1 MANRKKKS
9 SKKKPTFNPKTAKP
23 NFILGSI
30 FLFLAVLVLVSL
42 WDYHPSQS
50 PQITTGAGDYED
62 WEEDESPDLSPEP
75 VEDEELEDYED
86 EVVAE
91 ENAVGKIGAQ
101 IGFYSFFFLGFSAW
115 LIPLYLMWASY
126 MNFYKMGQLIS
137 KWRWGAVL
145 LGLISFAAFSNMLEI
160 ITFGKESVD
169 LQKFPNGWG
178 GLTGNILFERLLFR
192 SLGTVGSNLI
202 ILILFLGSSGFLFYD
217 NIARVGAM
225 KKKWQD
231 WKLAK
236 AGRKEAKRLAAEAE
250 LKAKADAKRTP
261 PFPRPGSKRAAEKA
275 AEDGDAILEE
285 PSIDSSIGLMGAE
298 PLMDDDEEP
307 PLDETQPSGPGSVP
321 QTASAAPV
329 AKKGGSLKLDSVPTP
344 TKQSATSGL
353 KIIASEP
360 TKKAE
365 TPLPQKRGDYNFP
378 PLDLLESQDA
388 ASLGSFNEEDHLATA
403 EALVRTLSE
412 FGVNVSMGEVHTGPV
427 VTRFDVYPAAGVRVE
442 KILNLDK
449 NIALGLKATSVR
461 ILAPVPGKGC
471 VGIEVPNRN
480 PSEVRIRDIIESAD
494 WTDSNAIIPIALGKE
509 VSGKPLVTDLT
520 KMPHL
525 LIAGA
530 TGSGKTVCINSI
542 ITSLIYHASPE
553 DVRFIMV
560 DPKIVELQVY
570 NDLPHMMIPVVTDPK
585 KVPAALKYL
594 LKEMEDRYKTFA
606 KISVRNIAGFNAKRA
621 QDADAEKEQNA
632 LEAELT
638 PEERAAVNT
647 VEVPRDDEIEIPKR
661 LPYIVCIVD
670 ELADLMMVAPAD
682 IETCVSRLAQL
693 SRAAGIHLIIST
705 QRPSVNV
712 ITGVI
717 KANLT
722 SRIAFK
728 VAAKVDSR
736 TILDQM
742 GADHLIGRGDMLF
755 LPPGAHSLLRAQ
767 GAFVSDEEINTIVD
781 YLKQNGPPEIDETF
795 QKHVETAGEENLAG
809 GDGDDDEL
817 LPDAMKVLQT
827 TKRASTSMLQRRLR
841 IGYNR
846 AARIMEILE
855 ARGIV
860 GPENGAQP
868 REILTDL
875 DSM

>member
-1 MANRKKKS
+1 MAKRKKRS
-9 SKKKPTFNPKTAKP
+9 SKKKPTFNPKTARP
-23 NFILGSI
+23 NYLLGSI
-30 FLFLAVLVLVSL
+30 FLILAILVFVSL
-42 WDYHPSQS
+42 LDYHPSQS
-50 PQITTGAGDYED
+50 PQITTRANDYED
-62 WEEDESPDLSPEP
+62 WERGKTSATITKSIKSEEFVDYKDEF
-75 VEDEELEDYED
+75 
-86 EVVAE
+86 VAR

-101 IGFYSFFFLGFSAW
+101 IGFYSFFFFGFSAW
-115 LIPLYLMWASY
+115 SIPLYLLWMSY
-126 MNFYKMGQLIS
+126 MNFYKMGMLIS
-137 KWRWGAVL
+137 KWRWGAVF
-145 LGLISFAAFSNMLEI
+145 LGLISFATFSNMLEI
-160 ITFGKESVD
+160 EIFSKESVN

-178 GLTGNILFERLLFR
+178 GLTGNVLFERLLSK

-202 ILILFLGSSGFLFYD
+202 ILTFLLGSLGFLFYD
-217 NIARVGAM
+217 NIARLGM
-225 KKKWQD
+225 IKKRWQD
-231 WKLAK
+231 WKTTK
-236 AGRKEAKRLAAEAE
+236 AGRKEAERLAIETA
-250 LKAKADAKRTP
+250 LKAKVDIKESLTTSHFSPKHKADKETD
-261 PFPRPGSKRAAEKA
+261 K
-275 AEDGDAILEE
+275 DGILEK
-285 PSIDSSIGLMGAE
+285 SLIDSNTKLM
-298 PLMDDDEEP
+298 
-307 PLDETQPSGPGSVP
+307 ETKNPTINNPSLNEIQPSRSSSAP
-321 QTASAAPV
+321 QLLKAITAPTT
-329 AKKGGSLKLDSVPTP
+329 KKGNSLKLGSIPTS
-344 TKQSATSGL
+344 TKQSATSEL

-378 PLDLLESQDA
+378 PLDLLELQNVA
-388 ASLGSFNEEDHLATA
+388 ATENLNEEDHLATA
-403 EALVRTLSE
+403 ESLVRTLSE

-427 VTRFDVYPAAGVRVE
+427 ITRFDVYPAAGVRVE

-471 VGIEVPNRN
+471 VGIEVPNRK

-494 WTDSNAIIPIALGKE
+494 WTDSNAVIPIALGKE

-542 ITSLIYHASPE
+542 IASLLYHASPE

-560 DPKIVELQVY
+560 DPKIVELQAY
-570 NDLPHMMIPVVTDPK
+570 NDLPHMMIPVLTDPK

-594 LKEMEDRYKTFA
+594 LKEMETRYKIFA

-621 QDADAEKEQNA
+621 RDENAEQEQDA

-647 VEVPRDDEIEIPKR
+647 VEVPRDDEIEIPKK

-670 ELADLMMVAPAD
+670 ELADLMMVAPAE
-682 IETCVSRLAQL
+682 IETSISRLAQL
-693 SRAAGIHLIIST
+693 ARAAGIHLIIST

-728 VAAKVDSR
+728 VASKVDSR

-742 GADHLIGRGDMLF
+742 GADHLIGRGDLLF

-767 GAFVSDEEINTIVD
+767 GAFVADEEITAIVD
-781 YLKQNGPPEIDETF
+781 YLKQNGPPVIDKIF
-795 QKHVETAGEENLAG
+795 QDHVETSGQENPTG
-809 GDGDDDEL
+809 GNDDDDEL
-817 LPDAMKVLQT
+817 LPDAMKVIQT

-855 ARGIV
+855 DRGIV

-868 REILTDL
+868 REIFTDL
-875 DSM
+875 D

>member
-1 MANRKKKS
+1 MAKRKKKN

-23 NFILGSI
+23 NFLLGSI

-50 PQITTGAGDYED
+50 PQITTGAGDYDD
-62 WEEDESPDLSPEP
+62 WGENESPDLSTEP
-75 VEDEELEDYED
+75 VGDEELEDYED
-86 EVVAE
+86 EVLFE
-91 ENAVGKIGAQ
+91 ENAIGKIGAQ
-101 IGFYSFFFLGFSAW
+101 IGFYSFFFLGFSAS
-115 LIPLYLMWASY
+115 LIPLYLMWVSY

-145 LGLISFAAFSNMLEI
+145 LCLISFAAFSNMLEVV
-160 ITFGKESVD
+160 TFGKEAVD

-178 GLTGNILFERLLFR
+178 GLTGNILFEQLLFR

-225 KKKWQD
+225 KQKWQD
-231 WKLAK
+231 WKVAK
-236 AGRKEAKRLAAEAE
+236 AGRKEAKRLAIEAE

-261 PFPRPGSKRAAEKA
+261 PFFRPGSKRGTEKA
-275 AEDGDAILEE
+275 TEEGDAILEE
-285 PSIDSSIGLMGAE
+285 PSIDSGIGLMGAE
-298 PLMDDDEEP
+298 PLMDDVGPP
-307 PLDETQPSGPGSVP
+307 PLDGASEPGSVP
-321 QTASAAPV
+321 QTATTSAISV
-329 AKKGGSLKLDSVPTP
+329 AEKGGSLKLDSFPTL
-344 TKQSATSGL
+344 TKQSATAGL

-378 PLDLLESQDA
+378 PLNLLELQDA
-388 ASLGSFNEEDHLATA
+388 ASLGSFNEEDHLVTA

-480 PSEVRIRDIIESAD
+480 PCEVRIRDIIESAI
-494 WTDSNAIIPIALGKE
+494 WTDSNAVIPIALGKE

-542 ITSLIYHASPE
+542 ITSLLYHASPE

-560 DPKIVELQVY
+560 DPKIVELQAY

-594 LKEMEDRYKTFA
+594 LKEMENRYKTFA

-647 VEVPRDDEIEIPKR
+647 VEVPRDDDIEIPKR

-767 GAFVSDEEINTIVD
+767 GAFVSDEEINAIVD
-781 YLKQNGPPEIDETF
+781 YLKLNGPPEIDKTF
-795 QKHVETAGEENLAG
+795 QKHVETAWEENAAG
-809 GDGDDDEL
+809 GEGDDDEL
-817 LPDAMKVLQT
+817 LLDAMKVLQT

-855 ARGIV
+855 GRGIV

-875 DSM
+875 NSM